1 MVPHKRIHGFQACDT
16 QESDALTQFLP
27 GFDGGAYWRII
38 ILLYVLYQNI
48 LQRTTDGMTLVLLAD
63 LANLEQFATAPTE
76 YIADPDAWLTN
87 MATQITQII
96 VPEFPHQAIK
106 DAVTA
111 AALEQQHAHQ
121 ESLDNLRQLLCPCGE
136 GEWSLHLS
144 QTRNM

>member
-1 MVPHKRIHGFQACDT
+1 M
-16 QESDALTQFLP
+16 
-27 GFDGGAYWRII
+27 
-38 ILLYVLYQNI
+38 
-48 LQRTTDGMTLVLLAD
+48 QRTTDGMTLVLLAD

-111 AALEQQHAHQ
+111 AALEQHAHQ

-136 GEWSLHLS
+136 GE
-144 QTRNM
+144 